1 MAAKKKLVKD
11 IMTKGKVLVTCEPKD
26 KVGDAMKRMVRNHI
40 SGLPVVDADGK
51 VVGVVTEADVL
62 LARKASS
69 VNSVMASTP
78 ITIAAEATIK
88 EAAEMLAKKKIKR
101 ALVVKDDGSLWGVV
115 SRADVIRA
123 MA

>member
-26 KVGDAMKRMVRNHI
+26 KVGDAMKRMSKNHI